1 MSLSPY
7 EEQQEDEIER
17 EDVYEFDYEYEY
29 EDDNDDEEEEED
41 EENGDINSSSS
52 QSRRKSA
59 SSNIQNQQ
67 NYAIQKNMFNVF
79 LSDLPMNTTHS
90 VELLNIFVCMKS
102 MVQDSSYPISY
113 IWQYDDML
121 AYRTAILDISH
132 PSNVSEVFTFR
143 ILFPT
148 PSSDLARKIFPE
160 SPPTIHLLTRVP
172 AIHYLAIAHHPL
184 LSSSS
189 WNPCQHMHLLLQ
201 SVVDWLKHDNVYCDA
216 NDDQSSVSQEI
227 YDPYLASARPPS
239 TWAIELLI
247 SVLTGL
253 YFHQLK
259 SLSHDLADAL
269 DALVMVGNGCF
280 LKPCAASSVRSQSDL
295 KKKYSGTGYSR
306 GNEAACARQESKIR
320 TYISALFDKI
330 CSLNQ
335 SNGTEAADY
344 HSNYKRWIL
353 VSPLLEIILCLL
365 NECSREEVDREK
377 EYIEQ
382 LFTITFCVE
391 RFFHCSS
398 LDAAEKYSDQRRE
411 AIEMML
417 EELYS
422 RLSRFEADNLVDG
435 EMPWFSNIKQSSEIF
450 AKILENMEASSS
462 NRRVRISRKHCR
474 DEEDEVEIESDVQS
488 ALHQRVAFLSSDQ
501 DSGKPY
507 SNYFFRTSIAAMNGI
522 KAPSEA
528 GSINYVK
535 CSPKW
540 SRELRFIGEN
550 LPEEINLFLWED
562 HPNYFTASMR
572 ILNRDS
578 PYYGGVFFFDICVP
592 EQYPTLCPSVQF
604 MTTGEGTVRFNPNL
618 YNCGKV
624 CLSLLGTW
632 AGEPW
637 NPKTSNMTQVLKS
650 ILYLIFTEEPFY
662 NEPGY
667 NPEVESLR
675 QNSFEYNLKVFK
687 DTIHWAIDYHLH
699 RLKSYPQAIQQML
712 IEYYESNW
720 DKMICPVLEEKV
732 TVGIYEHN
740 DMEDVKTT
748 LRAVSEKVRQL
759 RAKQT

>member
-7 EEQQEDEIER
+7 EEQQEEEMER
-17 EDVYEFDYEYEY
+17 EDDYEFDYEYEY
-29 EDDNDDEEEEED
+29 EDDDCEEEEEEE
-41 EENGDINSSSS
+41 EENGGNSSSS
-52 QSRRKSA
+52 QSRRKST
-59 SSNIQNQQ
+59 SSIQNQQ
-67 NYAIQKNMFNVF
+67 NYAIEKNMFNVL
-79 LSDLPMNTTHS
+79 LSDLPKNTIHS
-90 VELLNIFVCMKS
+90 DELLNIFVCMKS

-113 IWQYDDML
+113 IWQYDDKL
-121 AYRTAILDISH
+121 AYRAAILDISH
-132 PSNVSEVFTFR
+132 PSNVSDVFTFR
-143 ILFPT
+143 VLFPI
-148 PSSDLARKIFPE
+148 PSSDGTRKIFPD

-184 LSSSS
+184 LSLSS

-201 SVVDWLKHDNVYCDA
+201 SVVDWLKHDQVYCYA
-216 NDDQSSVSQEI
+216 NDDQSSVSHEV

-239 TWAIELLI
+239 AWAIELLI
-247 SVLTGL
+247 SELTGL

-259 SLSHDLADAL
+259 SLSHDLSDAL

-280 LKPCAASSVRSQSDL
+280 LKPCAASNARNQSDL

-306 GNEAACARQESKIR
+306 GNEAACAKQESKIR
-320 TYISALFDKI
+320 TYITTLFVKI
-330 CSLNQ
+330 CSLNE
-335 SNGTEAADY
+335 SNGTEEAD
-344 HSNYKRWIL
+344 NQDNNKRWIL

-391 RFFHCSS
+391 RFFHCCH
-398 LDAAEKYSDQRRE
+398 LDAAERYSEQRRE

-422 RLSRFEADNLVDG
+422 RLSRFEADNLVVG
-435 EMPWFSNIKQSSEIF
+435 EMPWFSNIKQSSEIY
-450 AKILENMEASSS
+450 AKIETSKKASSDS
-462 NRRVRISRKHCR
+462 PVRISQKRCR
-474 DEEDEVEIESDVQS
+474 SEEDEVECEGDPKS
-488 ALHQRVAFLSSDQ
+488 ALRQRVVFLSSDQ

-507 SNYFFRTSIAAMNGI
+507 SNCFFKKGDVASGP
-522 KAPSEA
+522 KAPSDA
-528 GSINYVK
+528 YVK

-592 EQYPTLCPSVQF
+592 EQYPALCPLVRF

-632 AGEPW
+632 SGEPW

-650 ILYLIFTEEPFY
+650 ILYLIFTEEPYY
-662 NEPGY
+662 NEPGF
-667 NPEVESLR
+667 NPEIESLR
-675 QNSFEYNLKVFK
+675 ERSFKYNLQVFK
-687 DTIHWAIDYHLH
+687 DTVRWAIDYHLH
-699 RLKSYPQAIQQML
+699 RLKSYPQPIQKLL
-712 IEYYESNW
+712 IEYYETNW
-720 DKMICPVLEEKV
+720 DNVICPVLEEKV
-732 TVGIYEHN
+732 INRIYEQS

-748 LRAVSEKVRQL
+748 LRAISEKVRQL
-759 RAKQT
+759 GAKQT